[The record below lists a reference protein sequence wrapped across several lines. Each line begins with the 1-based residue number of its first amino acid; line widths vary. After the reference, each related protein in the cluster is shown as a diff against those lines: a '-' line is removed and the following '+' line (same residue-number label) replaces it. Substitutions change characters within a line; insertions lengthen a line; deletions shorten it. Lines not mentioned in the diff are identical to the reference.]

1 MSISN
6 GACIFQLADKTVHG
20 KSGMSVTLLP
30 GQTSINSLLWQPDE
44 TVHGKSGIDA
54 CYLTRRSDIY
64 EFYSGNVPRSVWLHC
79 IIIHGSPLSRV

>member
-30 GQTSINSLLWQPDE
+30 GQTSINSIVAINLMKLSMEKVGSMPVTLLEGQ
-44 TVHGKSGIDA
+44 TSINSIVA
-54 CYLTRRSDIY
+54 T
-64 EFYSGNVPRSVWLHC
+64 
-79 IIIHGSPLSRV
+79 